1 MKLLTKLLVKVII
14 ELERLNKNV
23 RALETAV
30 NKLTILTKK
39 SSKK

>member
-23 RALETAV
+23 RMLEAAV
-30 NKLTILTKK
+30 NRLTILTKK